1 MCVAKL
7 KAPQREVGQTGLSFE
22 KADVVNVSMQ
32 ESRWFKIRTKFKIE
46 ISYTKCEYFSI

>member
-1 MCVAKL
+1 MCSQIKGS
-7 KAPQREVGQTGLSFE
+7 PEREVGQTGLSFE